1 MPEVLLVDDD
11 PGVRDLLGLYFSKA
25 DFTVRTAADGEEALA
40 EVRLKAPDLII
51 LDIMMPG
58 LDGIEACR
66 RAHPEADIPLISLT
80 DRDDHLEPIIG
91 LELGADD
98 YVTKPFNAREVVA
111 RARAVLRRGRG
122 KPASEL
128 REALSYPQFTIDPA
142 TREVTVKGT
151 QVDLTPYE
159 FNIVHLLATRP
170 RMVFSRPDIMRTI
183 WGYDSEQ
190 GDYRTVDT
198 HLKRA
203 RQKLREAGLTACRIE
218 TVWGIGYRFVV
229 EGEQGA

>member
-11 PGVRDLLGLYFSKA
+11 PGVRELLSLYFSKS
-25 DFTVRTAADGEEALA
+25 DFTVRTAADGEQALA
-40 EVRLKAPDLII
+40 EVRRQAPDLII

-58 LDGIEACR
+58 LDGFEVCR
-66 RAHPEADIPLISLT
+66 RVQAETDIPIIFLT
-80 DRDDHLEPIIG
+80 ARDDDLEPIIG

-122 KPASEL
+122 RNATGA
-128 REALSYPQFTIDPA
+128 REALDYPQFHIDPA
-142 TREVTVKGT
+142 TREVTVNGG
-151 QVDLTPYE
+151 QVDLTPHE
-159 FNIVHLLATRP
+159 FDIIYLLATRP
-170 RMVFSRPDIMRTI
+170 RIVFPRPEIMKTI
-183 WGYDSEQ
+183 WGYDSDY

-203 RQKLREAGLTACRIE
+203 RQKLRDAGLTACRIE
-218 TVWGIGYRFVV
+218 TVWGIGYRFLV
-229 EGEQGA
+229 EDEQGE